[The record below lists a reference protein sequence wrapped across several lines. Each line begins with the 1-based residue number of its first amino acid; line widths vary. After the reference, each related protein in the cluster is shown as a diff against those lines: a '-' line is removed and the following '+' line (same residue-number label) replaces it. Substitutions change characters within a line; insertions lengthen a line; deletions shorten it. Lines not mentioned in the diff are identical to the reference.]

1 MPAAGGRTT
10 GRVVLA
16 LKAKVESLDGVPEE
30 AHDFYVQD
38 GDIYRLD
45 AEGVEFE
52 EDVQGLK
59 SALEKERD
67 ARKALEGKL
76 PKDFD
81 PDEYKTLKQQA
92 EERERREAEERG
104 EWEKL
109 REKLKQE
116 HQETVEEL
124 EQEMAK
130 RDNAITR
137 LTVERELTEAIS
149 RVGVRDEYRQAVKA
163 LLERAGPTVEQTD
176 DGYRG
181 VFPDDLHG
189 NKPIGEYVEEWAE
202 SEEAE
207 PFLAATN
214 ATGGGASGRS
224 PGGAATKSL
233 SEMSENERMDF
244 IDQHGI
250 DRYRELVA
258 GG

>member
-1 MPAAGGRTT
+1 M
-10 GRVVLA
+10 A
-16 LKAKVESLDGVPEE
+16 LKAKVDSLDDVPEE
-30 AHDFYVQD
+30 AHGFYTQD
-38 GDIYRLD
+38 GDKYRLD
-45 AEGVEFE
+45 VEGVELK

-59 SALEKERD
+59 SALEKERE

-81 PDEYKTLKQQA
+81 PNEYKTLKQQA

-109 REKLKQE
+109 REKLQQEHKEAVEGLKQE
-116 HQETVEEL
+116 V
-124 EQEMAK
+124 AS
-130 RDNAITR
+130 RDRAITS
-137 LTVERELTEAIS
+137 LTVDRELTEAIS
-149 RVGVRDEYRQAVKA
+149 RVGVRDEYRSAVKA
-163 LLERAGPTVEQTD
+163 LLERLGPTVEQNG

-181 VFPDDLHG
+181 VIPDEVHG
-189 NKPIGEYVEEWAE
+189 NKPIAEYVKEWAE

-233 SEMSENERMDF
+233 KEMSETEKMDY
-244 IDQHGI
+244 I
-250 DRYRELVA
+250 DRHGYESYRDLVA

>member
-1 MPAAGGRTT
+1 M
-10 GRVVLA
+10 A
-16 LKAKVESLDGVPEE
+16 LKARVDSLEGVPEE
-30 AHDFYVQD
+30 AHDFYTQD
-38 GDIYRLD
+38 GDGYRLD
-45 AEGVEFE
+45 VEGVEFK

-92 EERERREAEERG
+92 KEREKREAEERG

-109 REKLKQE
+109 REQLKQE

-124 EQEMAK
+124 KQEMRK
-130 RDNAITR
+130 REAAISN
-137 LTVERELTEAIS
+137 LTVDRELTEAIS
-149 RVGVRDEYRQAVKA
+149 RVGVRDEYRPAVKA
-163 LLERAGPTVEQTD
+163 LLERLGPTVEQNG

-181 VFPDDLHG
+181 VIPDEVHG
-189 NKPIGEYVEEWAE
+189 NKPIAEYVEEWAE

-224 PGGAATKSL
+224 PGGAVTKPL
-233 SEMSENERMDF
+233 SEMSEEEKMDF
-244 IDQHGI
+244 IDRHGLE
-250 DRYRELVA
+250 RFKEALA